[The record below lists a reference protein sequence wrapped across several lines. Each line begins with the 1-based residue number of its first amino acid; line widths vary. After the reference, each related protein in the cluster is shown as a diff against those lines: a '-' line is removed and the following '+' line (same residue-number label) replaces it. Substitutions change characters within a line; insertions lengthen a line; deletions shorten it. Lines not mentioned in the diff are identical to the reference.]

1 MTTCASSV
9 TYSPRQR
16 WAAGLKKS
24 VPVAM
29 GYLPAGIA
37 FGVLA
42 QVAGVPLW
50 ASMMLSVVLYAGA
63 AQYAC
68 LPMLTAG
75 MPIGSI
81 ATNIAAINLRHIFYA
96 MPLMSALPKARL
108 PRTYCLFALT
118 DETFSV
124 LTSLPHSEREQ
135 LFVPISFYNHM
146 WWVLATL
153 IGSSIGGALGELIP
167 HLDFALLCLF
177 AILAY
182 EQFAN
187 IQRYF
192 PIVIA
197 AFAFVIASLLTEHW
211 VLLLAIGICLLLILA
226 RGMVQPETQGNHHD
240 Q

>member
-1 MTTCASSV
+1 MTTCASSA

-16 WAAGLKKS
+16 WLTGLKKS
-24 VPVAM
+24 IPVAM

-42 QVAGVPLW
+42 QVAGIPLW
-50 ASMMLSVVLYAGA
+50 AIMMLSVMLYAGA

-75 MPIGSI
+75 MPIGSL

-96 MPLMSALPKARL
+96 MPLMNALPTQRL
-108 PRTYCLFALT
+108 ARTYCLFALT

-124 LTSLPHSEREQ
+124 LTSLPQHERQ
-135 LFVPISFYNHM
+135 QFMLPLSFYNHM
-146 WWVLATL
+146 WWVIASLL
-153 IGSSIGGALGELIP
+153 GGSIGGALGELIP

-177 AILAY
+177 VILAY
-182 EQFAN
+182 EQFAS

-197 AFAFVIASLLTEHW
+197 GFAFVIASVFTQQW
-211 VLLLAIGICLLLILA
+211 VLLLAIGICMLLILL
-226 RGMVQPETQGNHHD
+226 RGLGQPTETQGASHE
-240 Q
+240 